1 MSLTAFVDEL
11 LNHRRQFKIYI
22 DAQEYQKKHID
33 CAKLDNLN
41 KGFAGME
48 NINWDDIRYCLAVIT
63 EGSVTAA
70 ARKLDVNH
78 ATVSRRISGLEAV
91 LGAPLFDRSTSGW
104 LITPVGEAV
113 LSSAERIHEQVLG
126 IQRTVQVDRQELSG
140 KLRITAL
147 DVCIQRIL
155 MPGLKAFSDRYPDIS
170 IELIASESTFNL
182 AGHEADIAFRTTN
195 EPPPNVLG
203 TKIAK
208 FAYAIYGNK
217 ELYDHYLNG
226 DHGISGITWMGDGHT
241 LPPWL
246 QKTFPNMQV
255 RYRVNSLTIAYD
267 LVVQGFGFSLLPCGL
282 GDSDP
287 SLTRIDSDY
296 IEPGMDFWL
305 LSHIDLRTTARIRI
319 FRDFMLEAI
328 QPYIPLIEGRMS
340 NEDALIL
347 RKKMGLM

>member
-1 MSLTAFVDEL
+1 MDS
-11 LNHRRQFKIYI
+11 
-22 DAQEYQKKHID
+22 
-33 CAKLDNLN
+33 
-41 KGFAGME
+41 
-48 NINWDDIRYCLAVIT
+48 INWDDIRYCLAVIT

-70 ARKLDVNH
+70 AKKLDVNH
-78 ATVSRRISGLEAV
+78 ATVSRRISGLESV

-104 LITPVGEAV
+104 LVTPVGEAV
-113 LSSAERIHEQVLG
+113 IHSAEQINEQILG

-140 KLRITAL
+140 KLRVTAL

-155 MPGLKAFSDRYPDIS
+155 MPGLKAFSARYPDIN

-208 FAYAIYGNK
+208 FAYAIYGSKN
-217 ELYDHYLNG
+217 LYQRYLTG
-226 DHGISGITWMGDGHT
+226 EHQISGITWMGDGHT
-241 LPPWL
+241 VPPWM
-246 QKTFPNMQV
+246 QKTFPGMQV
-255 RYRVNSLTIAYD
+255 RYRVNSLSIAYD
-267 LVVQGFGFSLLPCGL
+267 LVAQEFGFALLPCGL
-282 GDSDP
+282 GDADP

-319 FRDFMLEAI
+319 FRDFMLDAI
-328 QPYIPLIEGRMS
+328 QPYIPLIEGRMTS
-340 NEDALIL
+340 EEVFGL
-347 RKKMGLM
+347 RKQMGLA

>member
-1 MSLTAFVDEL
+1 
-11 LNHRRQFKIYI
+11 
-22 DAQEYQKKHID
+22 
-33 CAKLDNLN
+33 
-41 KGFAGME
+41 ME

-70 ARKLDVNH
+70 AKKLEVNH

-113 LSSAERIHEQVLG
+113 INSAEQINEHVLG

-140 KLRITAL
+140 KLRVTAL

-155 MPGLKAFSDRYPDIS
+155 MPGLKAFSVRYPDIN
-170 IELIASESTFNL
+170 IELIASENTFNL

-208 FAYAIYGNK
+208 FAYAIYGSK
-217 ELYDHYLNG
+217 ELYQRYLQG
-226 DHGISGITWMGDGHT
+226 EQGISGITWMGDGHT
-241 LPPWL
+241 VPPWM
-246 QKTFPNMQV
+246 QKTFSGMQV
-255 RYRVNSLTIAYD
+255 RYRVNSLSIAYD
-267 LVVQGFGFSLLPCGL
+267 LVAQGFGFALLPCGL

-287 SLTRIDSDY
+287 TLRRIDSDY

-319 FRDFMLEAI
+319 FRDFMLDAI
-328 QPYIPLIEGRMS
+328 QPYIPLIEGKMS
-340 NEDALIL
+340 SEDVLIL
-347 RKKMGLM
+347 RKNQGLN

>member
-1 MSLTAFVDEL
+1 MD
-11 LNHRRQFKIYI
+11 
-22 DAQEYQKKHID
+22 
-33 CAKLDNLN
+33 
-41 KGFAGME
+41 

-70 ARKLDVNH
+70 AKKLEVNH

-113 LSSAERIHEQVLG
+113 INSAEQINEHVLG

-140 KLRITAL
+140 KLRVTAL

-155 MPGLKAFSDRYPDIS
+155 MPGLKAFSVRYPDIN
-170 IELIASESTFNL
+170 IELIASENTFNL

-208 FAYAIYGNK
+208 FAYAIYGSK
-217 ELYDHYLNG
+217 ELYQRYLQG
-226 DHGISGITWMGDGHT
+226 EQGISGITWMGDGHT
-241 LPPWL
+241 VPPWM
-246 QKTFPNMQV
+246 QKTFSGMQV
-255 RYRVNSLTIAYD
+255 RYRVNSLSIAYD
-267 LVVQGFGFSLLPCGL
+267 LVAQGFGFALLPCGL

-287 SLTRIDSDY
+287 TLRRIDSDY

-319 FRDFMLEAI
+319 FRDFMLDAI
-328 QPYIPLIEGRMS
+328 QPYIPLIEGKMS
-340 NEDALIL
+340 SEDVLIL
-347 RKKMGLM
+347 RKNQGLN

>member
-1 MSLTAFVDEL
+1 M
-11 LNHRRQFKIYI
+11 
-22 DAQEYQKKHID
+22 
-33 CAKLDNLN
+33 
-41 KGFAGME
+41 
-48 NINWDDIRYCLAVIT
+48 
-63 EGSVTAA
+63 TAA
-70 ARKLDVNH
+70 AKKLEVNH

-113 LSSAERIHEQVLG
+113 INSAEQINEHVLG

-140 KLRITAL
+140 KLRVTAL

-155 MPGLKAFSDRYPDIS
+155 MPGLKAFSVRYPDIN
-170 IELIASESTFNL
+170 IELIASENTFNL

-208 FAYAIYGNK
+208 FAYAIYGSK
-217 ELYDHYLNG
+217 ELYQRYLQG
-226 DHGISGITWMGDGHT
+226 EQGISGITWMGDGHT
-241 LPPWL
+241 VPPWM
-246 QKTFPNMQV
+246 QKTFSGMQV
-255 RYRVNSLTIAYD
+255 RYRVNSLSIAYD
-267 LVVQGFGFSLLPCGL
+267 LVAQGFGFALLPCGL

-287 SLTRIDSDY
+287 TLRRIDSDY

-319 FRDFMLEAI
+319 FRDFMLDAI
-328 QPYIPLIEGRMS
+328 QPYIPLIEGKMS
-340 NEDALIL
+340 SEDVLIL
-347 RKKMGLM
+347 RKNQGLN

>member
-1 MSLTAFVDEL
+1 
-11 LNHRRQFKIYI
+11 
-22 DAQEYQKKHID
+22 
-33 CAKLDNLN
+33 
-41 KGFAGME
+41 ME

-70 ARKLDVNH
+70 AKKLEVNH

-113 LSSAERIHEQVLG
+113 INSAEQINEHVLG

-140 KLRITAL
+140 KLRVTAL

-155 MPGLKAFSDRYPDIS
+155 MPGLKAFSERYPDIN
-170 IELIASESTFNL
+170 IELIASENTFNL

-208 FAYAIYGNK
+208 FAYAIYGSK
-217 ELYDHYLNG
+217 ELYQRYLQG
-226 DHGISGITWMGDGHT
+226 EQGISGITWMGDGHT
-241 LPPWL
+241 VPPWM
-246 QKTFPNMQV
+246 QKTFSGMQV
-255 RYRVNSLTIAYD
+255 RYRVNSLSIAYD
-267 LVVQGFGFSLLPCGL
+267 LVAQGFGFALLPCGL

-287 SLTRIDSDY
+287 TLRRIDSDY

-319 FRDFMLEAI
+319 FRDFMLDAI
-328 QPYIPLIEGRMS
+328 QPYIPLIEGKMS
-340 NEDALIL
+340 SEDVLIL
-347 RKKMGLM
+347 RKNQGLN